1 MTTFR
6 WTRVHTIAAA
16 AAGLV
21 LAGSG
26 VGLAVVLAGQD
37 RAPTAGV
44 SASQPSTLNPSAS
57 APPSTPSPRPTPSGA
72 PADPLTGRKPSSNP
86 VLAAKIENIAAA
98 RPQVGLSAADIVFA
112 EEVEGAQTRLIAIY
126 HSSFPR
132 RLGPVRSARTT
143 DVELLPLFGKPGL
156 VYSGANSS
164 VQRKLE
170 RASLVPIQRSTRDFR
185 RVAPHNVFVNLSSIA
200 DSAKV
205 GKVRSIGWTFAAT
218 DPRWQSA
225 KAAKKVTA
233 KVGNDTFS
241 FDYAKGRYTVRW
253 NGRSYVDGDSG
264 TVTKTDNVVVMRVH
278 NHGDGNRD
286 VNGVPSVKSD
296 TVGHGTVTIYRDGKL
311 VTGTWRRTAVSAPLR
326 FLDSAGKDIALTPG
340 KTWVTLSG

>member
-26 VGLAVVLAGQD
+26 TGLAIVLAGRD
-37 RAPTAGV
+37 TAPTA
-44 SASQPSTLNPSAS
+44 SASGSTPVTLKPSPSPTSSMPTPRRTPSS
-57 APPSTPSPRPTPSGA
+57 APV
-72 PADPLTGRKPSSNP
+72 DPLTGGRPSTNP
-86 VLAAKIENIAAA
+86 VFAVKVENIAAA
-98 RPQVGLSAADIVFA
+98 RPQVGLRAADIVFA

-126 HSSFPR
+126 HSSFPT

-164 VQRKLE
+164 VQRRIE

-200 DSAKV
+200 RSVKV
-205 GKVRSIGWTFAAT
+205 GKVSSIGWTFAAD
-218 DPRWQSA
+218 DPRWESARASA
-225 KAAKKVTA
+225 KPSA
-233 KVGNDTFS
+233 KVGHDTFS
-241 FDYAKGRYTVRW
+241 FDYTKGRYTVRW
-253 NGRSYVDGDSG
+253 NGRTYVDGDTG
-264 TVTKTDNVVVMRVH
+264 AVTKTDNVVVMKVH

-296 TVGHGTVTIYRDGKL
+296 TVGQGSVTIYRDGKK
-311 VTGTWRRTAVSAPLR
+311 VTGTWRRTGTSALLR
-326 FLDSAGKDIALTPG
+326 FLDGSGKDIALKPG

>member
-6 WTRVHTIAAA
+6 WTRVHTIVAA
-16 AAGLV
+16 AAGLA

-26 VGLAVVLAGQD
+26 VGLTVVLGGQD
-37 RAPTAGV
+37 TPRAVGAGS
-44 SASQPSTLNPSAS
+44 SAPGTLKPSPSAS
-57 APPSTPSPRPTPSGA
+57 PSPRPSPTGKPV
-72 PADPLTGRKPSSNP
+72 DPLTGGRPNGNRVFAVK
-86 VLAAKIENIAAA
+86 VENIAAA
-98 RPQVGLSAADIVFA
+98 RPQVGLRAADIVFA

-126 HSSFPR
+126 HSSFPT

-156 VYSGANSS
+156 VYSGANSR
-164 VQRKLE
+164 VQRRIE
-170 RASLVPIQRSTRDFR
+170 QASLVAIPRSTRDYR

-200 DSAKV
+200 ASAKV
-205 GKVRSIGWTFAAT
+205 GKVRPIGWTFATA

-225 KAAKKVTA
+225 HAAGKVSA
-233 KVGNDTFS
+233 RVGNDTFS
-241 FDYAKGRYTVRW
+241 FDYSKGRYTVSW

-264 TVTKTDNVVVMRVH
+264 AVTKTDNVVVMRVH

-296 TVGHGTVTIYRDGKL
+296 TVGHGRVTIYRDGKQL
-311 VTGTWRRTAVSAPLR
+311 TGTWRRTAASAPLR
-326 FLDSAGKDIALTPG
+326 LLDGSGKDIALNPG
-340 KTWVTLSG
+340 KTWVALSG

>member
-26 VGLAVVLAGQD
+26 IGLAVVLGGRD
-37 RAPTAGV
+37 TAPTARA
-44 SASQPSTLNPSAS
+44 SSSQPSTLQPTPSAT
-57 APPSTPSPRPTPSGA
+57 PGTPSPRSTPSSA
-72 PADPLTGRKPSSNP
+72 PVDPLTGGKPNSKP
-86 VLAAKIENIAAA
+86 VFAVKVENIAAA
-98 RPQVGLSAADIVFA
+98 RPQVGLSAADIVYA

-200 DSAKV
+200 ASAKV
-205 GKVRSIGWTFAAT
+205 GKARSIGWTFAAS

-225 KAAKKVTA
+225 NAAKKVTA

-241 FDYAKGRYTVRW
+241 FDFAKGRYTVRW

-264 TVTKTDNVVVMRVH
+264 AVTKTDNVVVMRVH

-296 TVGHGTVTIYRDGKL
+296 TVGHGIVTIYRDGKK

-326 FLDSAGKDIALTPG
+326 FLDGAGKNIALTPG
-340 KTWVTLSG
+340 KTWVALSG

>member
-6 WTRVHTIAAA
+6 WTRVHTIVAV
-16 AAGLV
+16 AAGLA

-26 VGLAVVLAGQD
+26 VGLAVVLGGQQAPRAVGAGSS
-37 RAPTAGV
+37 APGTLK
-44 SASQPSTLNPSAS
+44 PSPSAS
-57 APPSTPSPRPTPSGA
+57 PSPRPSPTGKLV
-72 PADPLTGRKPSSNP
+72 DPLTGGRPSGNR
-86 VLAAKIENIAAA
+86 VFAVKVENIAAA
-98 RPQVGLSAADIVFA
+98 RPQVGLRAADIVFA

-126 HSSFPR
+126 HSSFPT

-156 VYSGANSS
+156 VYSGANSR

-170 RASLVPIQRSTRDFR
+170 RASLVPIPRSTRDHR

-200 DSAKV
+200 ASAKV
-205 GKVRSIGWTFAAT
+205 GKARPIGWTFSAA

-225 KAAKKVTA
+225 QAGGKVSA
-233 KVGNDTFS
+233 RVGNDTFS
-241 FDYAKGRYTVRW
+241 FDYAKGRYIVRW
-253 NGRSYVDGDSG
+253 NGRRYVDGDSG
-264 TVTKTDNVVVMRVH
+264 AIAKTDNVVVMRVH

-296 TVGHGTVTIYRDGKL
+296 TVGHGKVTIYRGDKS
-311 VTGTWRRTAVSAPLR
+311 VTGTWRRIADSAPLR
-326 FLDSAGKDIALTPG
+326 FLDSSGKDIALNPG
-340 KTWVTLSG
+340 KTWVALTG

>member
-1 MTTFR
+1 MPPFR

-26 VGLAVVLAGQD
+26 VGLAVVLSGRDTPIAD
-37 RAPTAGV
+37 
-44 SASQPSTLNPSAS
+44 AS
-57 APPSTPSPRPTPSGA
+57 ATRSSTANPPASATPSTPSPRPTPSSGSV
-72 PADPLTGRKPSSNP
+72 DPLTGRKPLGNR
-86 VLAAKIENIAAA
+86 VFAAKIENIAAA
-98 RPQVGLSAADIVFA
+98 RPQVGLHAADIVFA

-132 RLGPVRSARTT
+132 RIGPVRSARTT

-170 RASLVPIQRSTRDFR
+170 HASLVPIQRSTRDFR

-200 DSAKV
+200 ASAKV
-205 GKVRSIGWTFAAT
+205 GKARSIGWTFAAT

-225 KAAKKVTA
+225 GAAENVSA
-233 KVGNDTFS
+233 RVGNDTFS
-241 FDYAKGRYTVRW
+241 FDYAKGHYTVRW

-264 TVTKTDNVVVMRVH
+264 AGTRTDNVVVMRVH

-296 TVGHGTVTIYRDGKL
+296 TVGHGTATIYRDGKK
-311 VTGTWRRTAVSAPLR
+311 VTGTWRRTAVSSPLR
-326 FLDSAGKDIALTPG
+326 FLDGAGRDIALTPG

>member
-1 MTTFR
+1 MTAFR

-26 VGLAVVLAGQD
+26 VGLAVVLAGRD
-37 RAPTAGV
+37 ATPTADASSSEASTV
-44 SASQPSTLNPSAS
+44 VPSRSAT
-57 APPSTPSPRPTPSGA
+57 PSTPSPRPTPSSA
-72 PADPLTGRKPSSNP
+72 PGDPLTGGKPNNNP
-86 VLAAKIENIAAA
+86 VLAVKIENIAAA

-126 HSSFPR
+126 HSSFPT

-170 RASLVPIQRSTRDFR
+170 QASLVPIQRSTRDYR

-200 DSAKV
+200 ASRKV
-205 GKVRSIGWTFAAT
+205 GKARSIGWTFAAT
-218 DPRWQSA
+218 DSRWQSA
-225 KAAKKVTA
+225 DAVKKVVA
-233 KVGNDTFS
+233 KVGNDRFS

-253 NGRSYVDGDSG
+253 NGRTYVDGDSG
-264 TVTKTDNVVVMRVH
+264 AVTKTDNVVVMRVH

-296 TVGHGTVTIYRDGKL
+296 TVGHGTVTIYRNDKL
-311 VTGTWRRTAVSAPLR
+311 VSGTWRRTSASAPLR
-326 FLDSAGKDIALTPG
+326 FLDGVGKDIALAPG
-340 KTWVTLSG
+340 KTWVVLSG